1 VSEDPTKAGIP
12 SDLELML
19 FADGELEGERL
30 AEVEA
35 FVARNA
41 DARHKLSSLGLVSDL
56 VRERAVASASPA
68 DDIADMLMAQ
78 ITAEAGTNGVI
89 HAIAAPPREVSEP
102 AKPAKLAPV
111 AALAPRAA
119 KPAND
124 NARGIFALAA
134 AAIAAAAA
142 LMIWGRTADVRPDV
156 ASNLPTVQTEA
167 RPVVVAPP
175 APIKIVEP
183 TADADGEHGVEV
195 AAVDFGARMG
205 SIFYVPTGS
214 AASNATTTVVWLNDE
229 AAGEP

>member
-1 VSEDPTKAGIP
+1 MSEDPTKAGIP

-41 DARHKLSSLGLVSDL
+41 DARHKLSSLGLVSEL

-78 ITAEAGTNGVI
+78 IAAEAGTNGVI
-89 HAIAAPPREVSEP
+89 HAIAAPPREV
-102 AKPAKLAPV
+102 AAPAKLAPV

-142 LMIWGRTADVRPDV
+142 LMIWGRTADLRPDV
-156 ASNLPTVQTEA
+156 ASNSPTVQIEA

-183 TADADGEHGVEV
+183 TADTDGEHGVEV

>member
-1 VSEDPTKAGIP
+1 MSEDPTKAGIP

-41 DARHKLSSLGLVSDL
+41 DARHKLSSLGLVSEL

-68 DDIADMLMAQ
+68 DDIADALMAQ
-78 ITAEAGTNGVI
+78 IAAEAGTNGVI
-89 HAIAAPPREVSEP
+89 HAIATPPREVP
-102 AKPAKLAPV
+102 APAKLAPV

-142 LMIWGRTADVRPDV
+142 LMIWGRTADLRPDV
-156 ASNLPTVQTEA
+156 ASISPTVQIEA

-183 TADADGEHGVEV
+183 TADSDGEHGVEV

>member
-1 VSEDPTKAGIP
+1 MSEDPTKAGIP

-41 DARHKLSSLGLVSDL
+41 DARHKLSSLGLVSEL

-68 DDIADMLMAQ
+68 DDIADALMAQ
-78 ITAEAGTNGVI
+78 IAAETGTNGVV
-89 HAIAAPPREVSEP
+89 HAIAAPPREVAAP
-102 AKPAKLAPV
+102 AQLAPV
-111 AALAPRAA
+111 ATIAPRAV

-134 AAIAAAAA
+134 VAIAAAAA
-142 LMIWGRTADVRPDV
+142 LMIWGRTADLRPDV
-156 ASNLPTVQTEA
+156 ASNSPTVQIEA

-183 TADADGEHGVEV
+183 TADTDGEHGVEV

>member
-1 VSEDPTKAGIP
+1 MSENPTKAVIP

-19 FADGELEGERL
+19 YADGELEEDRIPV
-30 AEVEA
+30 VEA
-35 FVARNA
+35 FLAREPNA
-41 DARHKLSSLGLVSDL
+41 RRKLTSLGLVSGL

-68 DDIADMLMAQ
+68 DGIADALMAQ
-78 ITAEAGTNGVI
+78 IAAETSTNGVG
-89 HAIAAPPREVSEP
+89 HAIATSPREVP
-102 AKPAKLAPV
+102 APPKIAPV
-111 AALAPRAA
+111 AAAA

-142 LMIWGRTADVRPDV
+142 LMIWGRAAEVPSDV
-156 ASNLPTVQTEA
+156 ASNRPTVQTET
-167 RPVVVAPP
+167 RPIVVAPP
-175 APIKIVEP
+175 AMIKVAEP
-183 TADADGEHGVEV
+183 AAEADGEHGVEV
-195 AAVDFGARMG
+195 AAVDFGARVG

>member
-1 VSEDPTKAGIP
+1 MSENPTKAGIP

-41 DARHKLSSLGLVSDL
+41 DARHRLSSLGLVSEL
-56 VRERAVASASPA
+56 VRERAVAFASPA
-68 DDIADMLMAQ
+68 DGIADALMAQ
-78 ITAEAGTNGVI
+78 IASEAGTNGVV
-89 HAIAAPPREVSEP
+89 HATAASPHDVASP
-102 AKPAKLAPV
+102 ARLAPV
-111 AALAPRAA
+111 ATIAPRAA

-134 AAIAAAAA
+134 VAIAAAAA
-142 LMIWGRTADVRPDV
+142 LMIWGRAADLHPEV
-156 ASNLPTVQTEA
+156 ASNSPTVQTEA

-175 APIKIVEP
+175 APIKVVEP
-183 TADADGEHGVEV
+183 AADADGEHGVEV

>member
-1 VSEDPTKAGIP
+1 MSENPTKAGIP

-19 FADGELEGERL
+19 FADGELEGERF
-30 AEVEA
+30 AVVEG

-41 DARHKLSSLGLVSDL
+41 DAHRKLSSLGLVSEL

-68 DDIADMLMAQ
+68 DGIADALMAQ
-78 ITAEAGTNGVI
+78 IAAEAGTYGVV
-89 HAIAAPPREVSEP
+89 HAIATPPREVAAP
-102 AKPAKLAPV
+102 VKLAPV
-111 AALAPRAA
+111 AAIASRAT

-124 NARGIFALAA
+124 NSRGIFALAA
-134 AAIAAAAA
+134 VAVAAAAA
-142 LMIWGRTADVRPDV
+142 LMIWGRAADLHPEV
-156 ASNLPTVQTEA
+156 ASSQPTAQTEV

-183 TADADGEHGVEV
+183 AADTDGEHGVEV